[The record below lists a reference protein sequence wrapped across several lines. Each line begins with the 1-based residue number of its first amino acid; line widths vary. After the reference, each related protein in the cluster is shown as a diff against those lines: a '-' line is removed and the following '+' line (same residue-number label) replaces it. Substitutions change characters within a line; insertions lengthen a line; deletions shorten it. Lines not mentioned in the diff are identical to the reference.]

1 MLTNFPYLKSIWS
14 ISDAL
19 FSISALAAAMPV
31 IGICTYIIVFNLN
44 NIASFFKPRWR
55 SDLLQPLFDR
65 QVHGMRHDSNRVW
78 KETRAS
84 SCSMGAPQE
93 GCPSNCR
100 NLQFSVWQ
108 PLWNRCISTI
118 NLRMSSPKA
127 LWNRWR
133 GKPLEEQLSP
143 VSLRDLGDVRVR
155 VQVDVESCAASQ
167 EAKSDLA

>member
-1 MLTNFPYLKSIWS
+1 LLTDFPNLKSFWS
-14 ISDAL
+14 VSDAL

-44 NIASFFKPRWR
+44 NISSFFKPTWR
-55 SDLLQPLFDR
+55 SDLLQPLFDQ
-65 QVHGMRHDSNRVW
+65 QVNGMRHDSNKVW
-78 KETRAS
+78 EKTRAA

-100 NLQFSVWQ
+100 NVHFSVWQ
-108 PLWNRCISTI
+108 LFFNFCFSTM
-118 NLRMSSPKA
+118 NLRMFAPKA
-127 LWNRWR
+127 LWNRGR
-133 GKPLEEQLSP
+133 GERLEDQLSP

-167 EAKSDLA
+167 KARNESA